1 MKRVYSKVSR
11 TISDFVRWVIAGVLS
26 LIVVIPAIVTFTE
39 SV

>member
-11 TISDFVRWVIAGVLS
+11 TISGFVRWVIAGVLS
-26 LIVVIPAIVTFTE
+26 LIVAIPAIVTFTE